1 MKPASRTLDRRQ
13 FIVAASLAGTAMAMV
28 PIIPADATEG
38 TPSSASGSPQEQ
50 PFVMVHPAWHGGW
63 CWKKVLPLLRAAGHD
78 VFTPTLTGL
87 GERVH
92 LLSPD
97 IDLDTHIDDV
107 LGVLEYEDL
116 HDVALVGHSSS
127 GMVITGVA
135 ARALDRISRL
145 VYLDAFLPEDGKALR
160 DYAPAKMLDE
170 MVRTRGDGWRLPP
183 FMFARDFGITDSS
196 DAEWV
201 DALLG
206 DQPYRTFTQ
215 PVDLGGTSLDGIQ
228 REYILTTHG
237 TFEPHAERAKQQG
250 FVYHELFTAGHH
262 AMVTQPDALADLL
275 LTHTPS

>member
-1 MKPASRTLDRRQ
+1 MLST
-13 FIVAASLAGTAMAMV
+13 
-28 PIIPADATEG
+28 
-38 TPSSASGSPQEQ
+38 SASNTTPTDNARTPERQV
-50 PFVMVHPAWHGGW
+50 FVLVHPAWHGSW
-63 CWKKVLPLLRAAGHD
+63 CWEKLVPILHSAGHA

-87 GERVH
+87 GERAH
-92 LLSPD
+92 LLSPH
-97 IDLDTHIDDV
+97 IDLDTHIGDV
-107 LGVLEYEDL
+107 LLMLQQENL
-116 HDVALVGHSSS
+116 HNVVLVGHSYS

-135 ARALDRISRL
+135 ARACDRISRL

-160 DYAPAKMLDE
+160 DYAPADMLDE
-170 MVRTRGDGWRLPP
+170 MVRSRGDGWRLLW

-215 PVDLGGTSLDGIQ
+215 PVDLAGTSLEGIQ

-262 AMVTQPDALADLL
+262 AMVTQPEALADLL
-275 LTHTPS
+275 LTHTPC